1 MSAAMNTRSNM
12 PGRRGK
18 KSAHSEAYHHPLVT
32 MVHRHSTQSAQD
44 GVFGVLAVDV
54 QGMRINFVL
63 QPVVHCTRPP
73 AVVQR
78 PMKM

>member
-1 MSAAMNTRSNM
+1 MNTRSNV

-18 KSAHSEAYHHPLVT
+18 KIAHSEACRHPLVT
-32 MVHRHSTQSAQD
+32 MVHRHSAQSAQD
-44 GVFGVLAVDV
+44 GVFGDLAVDV
-54 QGMRINFVL
+54 QGARIDFVVRLVL
-63 QPVVHCTRPP
+63 QPVVHCTGPP